1 MNDSLRIY
9 SSYRKLKQ
17 KVNKENR
24 FYNNKSTVL
33 DLLYEN
39 EAVYST
45 QIPNGREFFR
55 GRIFDVDDVAY
66 TNRQYHNWVNSD
78 DGVFQ
83 GYGKSESGA
92 PPAKFAIEGR
102 LNVKGIPFLYTCNDV
117 NTVIH
122 ELRPT
127 RQEYISVAK
136 FVTQR
141 KLTFADLTMYKS
153 DRIKIAELSDLIMLI
168 ADDFSTPHYTGHS
181 YAFTQYLAGQFM
193 NMEFDGIIF
202 ESSLNPGG
210 ENYVFF
216 HPSDCEAV
224 SSRLYMAYD
233 FHVDYKPISRKD
245 IK

>member
-1 MNDSLRIY
+1 MKSFVKIII
-9 SSYRKLKQ
+9 SYKKLK
-17 KVNKENR
+17 KTVNRENR
-24 FYNNKSTVL
+24 FYNNRSTVL
-33 DLLYEN
+33 DLLYN
-39 EAVYST
+39 FQDVYST
-45 QIPNGREFFR
+45 QVQKGREFFR
-55 GRIFDVDDVAY
+55 GRIFDVDDVAP
-66 TNRQYHNWVNSD
+66 TNRKYYDWVDSD
-78 DGVFQ
+78 DGIFQ

-92 PPAKFAIEGR
+92 PPAKLAIEGR

-127 RQEYISVAK
+127 REEYISVAQ
-136 FVTQR
+136 FIAQR
-141 KLTFADLTMYKS
+141 DLSFADLTIFKS
-153 DRIKIAELSDLIMLI
+153 DRIKNADLSDLIMLI

-193 NMEFDGIIF
+193 NMSFDGIIF

-216 HPSDCEAV
+216 HPNDCEAV